1 MNASPQWPRTL
12 TVNDAPV
19 TIRLMEAGD
28 ADAVLAFARALPSHD
43 LLFLQRDIRNP
54 KVVAAWIEQIERGLI
69 RSLLAVGPD
78 GVVGCAAIVRDEL
91 SWSPHVAEI
100 RILTAPGARGG
111 GLGRALAQDSLAFT
125 QSLGVEK
132 VRLTGDKL
140 EDKEYQRYSLHPGG
154 QTREKAKNLKARKPH
169 ALLEIA
175 VKGMLPKTRLGDAQF
190 NNLHVVVGS
199 AHKHEAQKPRKIDL
213 NSIK

>member
-28 ADAVLAFARALPSHD
+28 ADAVLAFARALPPHD

-69 RSLLAVGPD
+69 RSLLAVSPE

-100 RILTAPGARGG
+100 RILTLPGARGG

-132 VRLTGDKL
+132 VFVRMTPDQQGAIAVF
-140 EDKEYQRYSLHPGG
+140 EDMGFRGE
-154 QTREKAKNLKARKPH
+154 
-169 ALLEIA
+169 ALLRDHVRDAAGETHDIA
-175 VKGMLPKTRLGDAQF
+175 ILALDLTRQHARYTAFG
-190 NNLHVVVGS
+190 VG
-199 AHKHEAQKPRKIDL
+199 ETY
-213 NSIK
+213 